1 MNIKNALG
9 IIQNYSAYQEPGK
22 SDQFSRE
29 RTINR
34 CQPQGESDVRIIKV
48 FKAAR

>member
-1 MNIKNALG
+1 MSIQNALG

-22 SDQFSRE
+22 YDQFSRE
-29 RTINR
+29 RTIKR
-34 CQPQGESDVRIIKV
+34 WQPQGESDVRIIKV